1 MPKTER
7 DMGVD
12 RGAVMVMATFAALFL
27 VALVYHV
34 AGVGGAALE
43 QQIMQD
49 AADATA
55 YSAATAKARG
65 MNILA
70 LINLVMAAVLS
81 VLVAIKVLQ
90 AVLVTAI
97 AAVGVACVVTSGAA
111 CGAMAPLG
119 MALQRVTDIADD
131 LEPAVKRILQGL
143 EKAADVVNEVVP
155 VLAQAEAVYISTR
168 GEYDPAELGFAWPV
182 AGELPTRKGSFE
194 ELCEKAGED
203 VVVASTFFL
212 PGGLPE
218 MAQSTVGE
226 LVGGVA
232 SSFSSYFCGG
242 SGSPPKSTR
251 KTDKAHPLT
260 EHVDCD
266 ASGARPSGSSASC
279 ETSACARCSAW
290 GCAYCLPRQDDGKYG
305 KGLWT
310 VRKDVWVQWPV
321 NGGGAQ
327 SAAEVTDERKLEW
340 IEEDPCD
347 EEGSC
352 GHDPIC
358 ETTGEEDAS
367 GEGFPD
373 GAIRVTRLS
382 YLALH
387 GCVTEETT
395 TIEAKGQ
402 PMEEVARPREPDPD
416 KLPEG
421 ARVRAFVLGGTAA
434 GKRLDGTGIA
444 AEGGSD
450 VASAPGRFSFAAAE
464 FFCSRAASPAETGDL
479 WQMDWLARLIRF
491 RQAAGGGGFA
501 GSCEGPFAAQC
512 ASVGTG
518 ADGAAK
524 GVPAGLEDWVLH

>member
-1 MPKTER
+1 
-7 DMGVD
+7 MGGGVSRSNDD

-55 YSAATAKARG
+55 YSAATADARG

-90 AVLVTAI
+90 AVLAAAI

-119 MALQRVTDIADD
+119 VALQRVTDIADD
-131 LEPAVKRILQGL
+131 LEPQVKRILQGL

-155 VLAQAEAVYISTR
+155 VLAEAEAVYVSTR

-182 AGELPTRKGSFE
+182 AEELPTRKGSFE

-218 MAQSTVGE
+218 MAESTVGE

-232 SSFSSYFCGG
+232 GSFSSYFCGG
-242 SGSPPKSTR
+242 SGPPPKSKR
-251 KTDKAHPLT
+251 KTDRAHPLA
-260 EHVDCD
+260 EHVECD
-266 ASGARPSGSSASC
+266 ASGARPSESSAEC
-279 ETSACARCSAW
+279 ETAACARCSAW
-290 GCAYCLPRQDDGKYG
+290 GCAYCLPRQGDGKYG
-305 KGLWT
+305 KGQWT
-310 VRKDVWVQWPV
+310 VRRTVRVEWP
-321 NGGGAQ
+321 GGSQ
-327 SAAEVTDERKLEW
+327 ELEDERGLEW
-340 IEEDPCD
+340 IEGDPCD
-347 EEGSC
+347 EEGAC

-358 ETTGEEDAS
+358 ETVEEEDAS

-373 GAIRVTRLS
+373 GATRVTRRQ

-387 GCVTEETT
+387 GCITEETT
-395 TIEAKGQ
+395 TIEAKGE
-402 PMEEVARPREPDPD
+402 PMEDVARPREPDPD
-416 KLPEG
+416 ELPEG
-421 ARVRAFVLGGTAA
+421 ARTRGLVAGGTAA
-434 GKRLDGTGIA
+434 GARLDRAAIA
-444 AEGGSD
+444 AEGGSA
-450 VASAPGRFSFAAAE
+450 VATAPGRVSFAAAE
-464 FFCSRAASPAETGDL
+464 FYCARAASPAETGDL
-479 WQMDWLARLIRF
+479 WRMDWLARLIRF
-491 RQAAGGGGFA
+491 RQAQGNQGFT
-501 GSCEGPFAAQC
+501 GSCKGPFAAQC
-512 ASVGTG
+512 ASVSASG
-518 ADGAAK
+518 AG
-524 GVPAGLEDWVLH
+524 GVVPAGLEGWVLH